1 MTTQHTIQS
10 VAKDT
15 QQYFERITR
24 GEDTITVLTDARPEW
39 LFDAVYSAHGE
50 MLPDDWKFAVCESAV
65 DALAESDDAD
75 LDDLAHEFADGEIDV
90 YNGARLQWLS
100 SNLNRV
106 YYVEDAAKE
115 YGTENNAGE
124 FDLFQ
129 LIGQGQYAEARE
141 CFDTIRNAIEAEAER
156 LNSEEE

>member
-1 MTTQHTIQS
+1 MHWPSPIQ
-10 VAKDT
+10 
-15 QQYFERITR
+15 
-24 GEDTITVLTDARPEW
+24 
-39 LFDAVYSAHGE
+39 
-50 MLPDDWKFAVCESAV
+50 
-65 DALAESDDAD
+65 D
-75 LDDLAHEFADGEIDV
+75 LDDIVHDFADGQVDI

-141 CFDTIRNAIEAEAER
+141 AFDAIRSAIETETER
-156 LNSEEE
+156 LNNEEVA